1 MAEFRLE
8 VIELRGPQQF
18 EILEYFLHNS
28 EKIAD
33 DARRLRE
40 GVIMKGSRASVK
52 ETLEIPQE
60 FWTTVEIVSEL
71 GIISWFVG
79 KLLGILSKYVN
90 AKLRIDGQD
99 VPISKEEIEKMI
111 KKILDEKEKNE
122 KNEPS

>member
-1 MAEFRLE
+1 MD
-8 VIELRGPQQF
+8 
-18 EILEYFLHNS
+18 N
-28 EKIAD
+28 
-33 DARRLRE
+33 
-40 GVIMKGSRASVK
+40 
-52 ETLEIPQE
+52 
-60 FWTTVEIVSEL
+60 VEIVSEL

-79 KLLGILSKYVN
+79 KLLNILSKYVN

>member
-8 VIELRGPQQF
+8 VRELRGPQQF

-28 EKIAD
+28 EEIAD
-33 DARRLRE
+33 DTRRL
-40 GVIMKGSRASVK
+40 GKSVIMKGSRASVK
-52 ETLEIPQE
+52 KALEIPQE

-79 KLLGILSKYVN
+79 KLLNILSKYVN